1 MANTTNQGWAKP
13 TVGGS
18 EDTWGATINTA
29 LDAIDT
35 LVGPVTAAE
44 IAKLDGLTSSTVEL
58 NKLTG
63 LSSSTA
69 ELNLLTGATAFAGTL
84 LDDADA
90 AAARTTL
97 GLATVASSG
106 SYADLSN
113 TPTATSGLATS
124 EWQAGT
130 STTEAIVSPAK
141 VKASIISNT
150 VAYVQPT
157 TVGAVGTYA
166 WLRPNATTQYAYMV
180 GGTDYAGSTLTFSAI
195 QTSVGSGA
203 LTMQNAA
210 PSGTWRAIGSAY
222 GGFAGTTYRSG
233 LYLRIS

>member
-44 IAKLDGLTSSTVEL
+44 IAKLDGLTSSTVDL

-63 LSSSTA
+63 LSSS
-69 ELNLLTGATAFAGTL
+69 GATAFAGTL

-150 VAYVQPT
+150 VTYVQPT

-166 WLRPNATTQYAYMV
+166 WLRPNATTQFAYMV

-222 GGFAGTTYRSG
+222 GGFSGTTYRSG

>member
-1 MANTTNQGWAKP
+1 
-13 TVGGS
+13 
-18 EDTWGATINTA
+18 
-29 LDAIDT
+29 
-35 LVGPVTAAE
+35 
-44 IAKLDGLTSSTVEL
+44 
-58 NKLTG
+58 
-63 LSSSTA
+63 
-69 ELNLLTGATAFAGTL
+69 LTGATAFAGTL

-150 VAYVQPT
+150 VTYVQPT

-166 WLRPNATTQYAYMV
+166 WLRPNATGIYDYIV

-195 QTSVGSGA
+195 QTSVG
-203 LTMQNAA
+203 NAA
-210 PSGTWRAIGSAY
+210 ITMINASPSGTWRAIGSAY
-222 GGFAGTTYRSG
+222 NGFTGTTYRSG

>member
-141 VKASIISNT
+141 VKASIIANT
-150 VAYVQPT
+150 PTPASYTQPT
-157 TVGAVGTYA
+157 AAGAVGTYA
-166 WLRPNATTQYAYMV
+166 WLGGGYSGMTTGASV
-180 GGTDYAGSTLTFSAI
+180 AGSTLVYA
-195 QTSVGSGA
+195 SVDSVNGYNYNTVSNGITGGA
-203 LTMQNAA
+203 PA
-210 PSGTWRAIGSAY
+210 GTWRCMGS
-222 GGFAGTTYRSG
+222 TTSLAFRAT
-233 LYLRIS
+233 LFLRIS